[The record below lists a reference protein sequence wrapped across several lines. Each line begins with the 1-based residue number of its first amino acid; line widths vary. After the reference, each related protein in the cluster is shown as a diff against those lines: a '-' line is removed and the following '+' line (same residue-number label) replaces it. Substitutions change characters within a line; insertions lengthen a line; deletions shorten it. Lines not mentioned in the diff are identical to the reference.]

1 MCGIV
6 AIAGFK
12 DADAAKSKLALE
24 ALLHRGPDTHGNWNS
39 STDHIWLGHRRLSIV
54 DLSDAGRQPM
64 HNESKNIW
72 LVCNGEI
79 YNYPALRSRLEELG
93 HTFYSNSDNEVILHA
108 YEEWGDQ
115 CVDYLEGMFAFVLW
129 DGIRKRMLAARDRV
143 GIKPL
148 YYTDIK
154 EQGLILASEVSA
166 ILHLLKYK
174 PEPEPMALAYVMT
187 LGYVPSPWSIWR
199 DVSKLE
205 PGHLLIWQAQ
215 TGVQQRRYWEPPRYI
230 DTPGKQNVEEWQG
243 LFETVLREHL
253 LSDVPI
259 GLFLS
264 GGLDSS
270 SVAAGL
276 RDLDRSVQAITVS
289 YPGSQHDESPIAAEV
304 AEHLGL
310 PHEIIPLNI
319 EDVNGLIQQVAAA
332 FDEPQGYSALLSM
345 YLISQVAAEDFKVVL
360 AGDGGDEIFGGYA
373 WYRNLN
379 GGIRR
384 RSRWIRRALCPSVR
398 RNASP
403 ETRQRAAYHFS
414 HASTLHHHAW
424 RLYPRFLPEE
434 AEALLTPMG
443 LRFGDDEMLAPLSKH
458 LEPALPL
465 QRALQRVDLMTFCT
479 DSILAKVDRASMAHS
494 LEVRVPFL
502 DRRIIE
508 WALTRPLEAGELVE
522 NKPLLRDYLRSRV
535 PASVLEHPKQGFSL
549 RVLDDFEW
557 DAALN
562 SIRHGFFVK
571 NGYWSSDWD
580 RLLQPG
586 VPYRDGRIWNLLM
599 LTRWADVWLGQ
610 KRDVYA

>member
-1 MCGIV
+1 MCGI
-6 AIAGFK
+6 IAAFNVHISNK
-12 DADAAKSKLALE
+12 LKSRGLRSIE
-24 ALLHRGPDTHGNWNS
+24 HRGPDATGQWVS
-39 STDHIWLGHRRLSIV
+39 SSNPKVWIGHRRLSIV

-64 HNESKNIW
+64 HTENKKIW

-79 YNYPALRSRLEELG
+79 YNYPGLRSSLEGLG

-115 CVDYLEGMFAFVLW
+115 CVDYLEGMFAFALW
-129 DGIRKRMLAARDRV
+129 DGENQRLLAARDRV

-148 YYTDIK
+148 YYTEIE
-154 EQGLILASEVSA
+154 EQGLILASEASA
-166 ILHLLKYK
+166 ILPLLKYK

-199 DVSKLE
+199 GVYKLE

-215 TGVQQRRYWEPPRYI
+215 TGVKRRRYWEPPRYI
-230 DTPGKQNVEEWQG
+230 DPAAKQNLEEWQG

-276 RDLDRSVQAITVS
+276 RGLDRSVQAITVS
-289 YPGSQHDESPIAAEV
+289 YPGSPHDESPIAADV
-304 AEHLGL
+304 AKHLSL
-310 PHEIIPLNI
+310 PHEIIPLQI
-319 EDVNGLIQQVAAA
+319 DDVNRLIRHVTAA

-345 YLISQVAAEDFKVVL
+345 YLISQVASQDFKVIL
-360 AGDGGDEIFGGYA
+360 AGDGGDETFGGYT

-379 GGIRR
+379 DGIRR
-384 RSRWIRRALCPSVR
+384 RSQWIRRALRPLVR

-403 ETRQRAAYHFS
+403 ETRQRASHHFS
-414 HASTLHHHAW
+414 RASLLHRHAW

-434 AEALLTPMG
+434 AEALLDPMG
-443 LRFGDDEMLAPLSKH
+443 LRFGDEEMLAPLRKH
-458 LEPALPL
+458 LEPTLPL

-502 DRRIIE
+502 DRRIVE

-549 RVLDDFEW
+549 RVLDEFDR
-557 DAALN
+557 DAALEL
-562 SIRHGFFVK
+562 IRHGWWVRD
-571 NGYWSSDWD
+571 GWWSSDWD

-599 LTRWADVWLGQ
+599 LTQWADVWLG
-610 KRDVYA
+610 KKVKEDA